1 MTFLD
6 LLRTYRNQATS
17 TRDQGDRFERLMQAY
32 LLTEPIY
39 QLEIDKVWL
48 WSEFPGRETLGGQ
61 DTGIDL
67 VALTQSGD
75 YWAVQCKFYGE
86 KSSISK
92 SDVDTFLSTSGRSFE
107 IDGKQHRFSR
117 RLWISTTN
125 NWTSTAED
133 TLRDQEPA
141 VNRINRSDLQE
152 SAVNWS
158 KLQEGLT
165 GTAARNK
172 KFELRKHQQNAS
184 DNTHEHLQ
192 IADRGK
198 LIMACGTGKTFTSLR
213 IAERETDGKGLVLFL
228 VPSIALL
235 GQTLRE
241 WAAQAIDPINAVC
254 ICSDPKV
261 TKKSKQT
268 DAVTASVIDLALP
281 ASTDVKKIVKQLR
294 DIRAESDRGMS
305 VVFSTY
311 QSIQVIANAQREL
324 LLSTDGE
331 YGVFDLI
338 ICDEA
343 HRTTGAK
350 DVEGDASNFVRVH
363 DNDFIQANKRIY
375 MTATPRLYSDDSKAR
390 AAQNEATVW
399 SMDDETIF
407 GEEMYRIGFGEAVER
422 NLLTDYK
429 VLVLTLSDQDVP
441 EVVQRAISNEESEI
455 SFDDASK
462 LVGCI
467 NALSKQLIGDKG
479 TLSKTDPD
487 PMRRA
492 VAFCQNIK
500 VSKRITNNFNETTE
514 LYIDDMPD
522 RQRKKM
528 AAVQSKHI
536 DGSMSATQRD
546 ELMSWLKDEP
556 EDNECRVLTN
566 VRCLSEGVDAPSLD
580 AVMFLT
586 ARNSQVDVV
595 QSVGRVM
602 RRAPGKKYG
611 YIIIP
616 VVIPSDV
623 EPDEAL
629 NDNERFRVVWTVLN
643 ALRAH
648 DDRFNAIVNR
658 IDLNKQKPE
667 QILVGRPDFGDS
679 GEYGD
684 NAMDDA
690 RARLGQQL
698 SIQFEAL
705 QEMVY
710 AKLVT
715 KVGTRTY
722 WETWAKEIAEIAN
735 KQTAR
740 IRRLVQSEGSHRK
753 AFTNFLFGLR
763 CNINPA
769 IGEEQAIVM
778 LSQHI
783 ITKPVFEALF
793 EGHSFVEKNPI
804 SVSMQKMLDALE
816 EQTIEEDSEK
826 LDAFYD
832 SVRSRAAGIDNA
844 EGKQKIIVELYDKFF
859 ATAFPQMVE
868 QLGIVYTPTE
878 VVDFTIRS
886 VNDLLQ
892 QEFGI
897 GLTDENVHILDPF
910 TGTGTFITRLLQSGL
925 IEQKDLARKYKY
937 ELHANEIVLLAYYIA
952 AVNIESTY
960 HDIAPSDEGYIPFDG
975 IVLTDTFQ
983 LGEPDADSALI
994 SESFPQNS
1002 ERVKQQKGQPIRV
1015 IMGNP
1020 PYSVGQKS
1028 ANDNAQNQKYEVL
1041 DSRIANTYVA
1051 RANSINPNSLYDSY
1065 IKAFRWASDR
1075 LKKDVSG
1082 IIGFVTN
1089 GSWIDGVSQSGFRET
1104 LVEEFSSIYVFNLRG
1119 NQRTSGEL
1127 SRREGGKIF
1136 GSGSRTPVTV
1146 TFLVKDVTKVDRP
1159 ATVYYHDIGDYLTRE
1174 EKLKIIDGFKSLGNA
1189 EMEWTVLQPDE
1200 HGDWLNKRTDDFDKF
1215 TPIQPTSKFNNQA
1228 SSYFTVNSRGVET
1241 ARDAW
1246 VYNFSKI
1253 QLVTQVRNTI
1263 SNFNQQVKHFKAQSQ
1278 PVKGRDF
1285 ITKDESL
1292 VSWSSSLIA
1301 SLERGE
1307 VGKYDPESIRKSL
1320 YRPFMKQ
1327 QLYLEVL
1334 LIHRTGQH
1342 LQFGPKSQNLDNL
1355 IISSSGKGA
1364 SKGFSVLMT
1373 DSSPDLHFLDTSQG
1387 FPLYHYSSSEN
1398 QAGELFA
1405 TQEETKYTR
1414 HDAITD
1420 WIHKKAQAQY
1430 GNNVTKKDI
1439 FYYVYGFLHSP
1450 NYRET
1455 FKNDLKKSLPRLPL
1469 VDSREDFWKFSNAG
1483 RALGNIHVNYET
1495 VAPNAEVTVTG
1506 AESGNFRVQKMRFP
1520 NKDQKHTIIYNSKIK
1535 LENIPAKAYEY
1546 VVNGKSAI
1554 EWIMERYQVK
1564 TNKKSGI
1571 ENDPNDWAEE
1581 VGNPRY
1587 ILDLLLSVVEVS
1599 VKTVDIVASL
1609 PEVNFDD

>member
-1 MTFLD
+1 M
-6 LLRTYRNQATS
+6 
-17 TRDQGDRFERLMQAY
+17 
-32 LLTEPIY
+32 
-39 QLEIDKVWL
+39 
-48 WSEFPGRETLGGQ
+48 
-61 DTGIDL
+61 
-67 VALTQSGD
+67 
-75 YWAVQCKFYGE
+75 
-86 KSSISK
+86 
-92 SDVDTFLSTSGRSFE
+92 
-107 IDGKQHRFSR
+107 
-117 RLWISTTN
+117 
-125 NWTSTAED
+125 
-133 TLRDQEPA
+133 
-141 VNRINRSDLQE
+141 QE
-152 SAVNWS
+152 SAVDWR
-158 KLQEGLT
+158 KLQDGLV
-165 GTAARNK
+165 GTDARK
-172 KFELRKHQQNAS
+172 TKYKLREHQQNAS
-184 DNTHEHLQ
+184 DKTHKHLQ
-192 IADRGK
+192 THDRGK

-213 IAERETDGKGLVLFL
+213 IAERETNHSGLVLFL

-241 WAAQAIDPINAVC
+241 WAAQAIEPINAVC
-254 ICSDPKV
+254 ICSDPKI
-261 TKKSKQT
+261 TKDSKKK
-268 DAVTASVIDLALP
+268 DAVTATVVDLALP

-294 DIRAESDRGMS
+294 DIRTETDKGMS

-311 QSIQVIANAQREL
+311 QSIQVIADAQREL
-324 LLSTDGE
+324 LKVTDGDF
-331 YGVFDLI
+331 GVFDLI

-350 DVEGDASNFVRVH
+350 DLEAEASAFVRVH

-375 MTATPRLYSDDSKAR
+375 MTATPRLYSDDSKAK

-479 TLSKTDPD
+479 SLTKTDPD

-514 LYIDDMPD
+514 LYIEDMPD
-522 RQRKKM
+522 RQREKM
-528 AAVQSKHI
+528 AGVHSQHI
-536 DGSMSATQRD
+536 DGSMSATERD
-546 ELMSWLKDEP
+546 ELMSWLKADP
-556 EDNECRVLTN
+556 DDGECRVLTN
-566 VRCLSEGVDAPSLD
+566 VRCLSEGVDVPSLD

-602 RRAPGKKYG
+602 RRAEGKKYG

-623 EPDEAL
+623 EPDKAL
-629 NDNERFRVVWTVLN
+629 NDNARFAVVWTVLN

-648 DDRFNAIVNR
+648 DDRFNATVNK
-658 IDLNKQKPE
+658 IDLNKQKPD
-667 QILVGRPDFGDS
+667 QIIIGRPDNGESGD
-679 GEYGD
+679 YGD
-684 NAMDDA
+684 NAMDAA
-690 RARLGQQL
+690 RDRLGQQL
-698 SIQFEAL
+698 AMQFEAL

-722 WETWAKEIAEIAN
+722 WETWAKEIAEIAQ

-740 IRRLVQSEGSHRK
+740 IRRLVQAEGTHRK
-753 AFTNFLFGLR
+753 AFINFLAGLR
-763 CNINPA
+763 QNINPA
-769 IGEEQAIVM
+769 IGEEQAIEM

-793 EGHSFVEKNPI
+793 EGHSFVSNNPI

-816 EQTIEEDSEK
+816 EQAIEEDSAK
-826 LDAFYD
+826 LDAFYA
-832 SVRSRAAGIDNA
+832 SVRNRAAGIDNA

-859 ATAFPQMVE
+859 ATAFPKMVE

-892 QEFGI
+892 QEFGL

-960 HDIAPSDEGYIPFDG
+960 HDLAPGEDGYVPFDG

-1002 ERVKQQKGQPIRV
+1002 ERVKAQKGQPIRV

-1041 DSRIANTYVA
+1041 DSRIANTYA
-1051 RANSINPNSLYDSY
+1051 FRANSTNLNSLYDSY

-1075 LKKDVSG
+1075 LDKNTPG

-1089 GSWIDGVSQSGFRET
+1089 GAWIDGGSQSGFRET
-1104 LVEEFSSIYVFNLRG
+1104 LIEEFSSIYVFNLRG

-1127 SRREGGKIF
+1127 SRKEGGKIF
-1136 GSGSRTPVTV
+1136 GSGSRTPITI
-1146 TFLVKDVTKVDRP
+1146 TFLVKDPTKADQP
-1159 ATVYYHDIGDYLTRE
+1159 ATVNYHDIGDYLSRE
-1174 EKLKIIDGFKSLGNA
+1174 EKLSIIDDFGSVA
-1189 EMEWTVLQPDE
+1189 APEMKWTVLKPDE
-1200 HGDWLNKRTDDFDKF
+1200 HGDWLNQRNTNFEEFIPIGDKDDKKNRKTFF
-1215 TPIQPTSKFNNQA
+1215 MPIYT
-1228 SSYFTVNSRGVET
+1228 RGVAT

-1246 VYNFSKI
+1246 CYNSSKDSLKKNVKKTIDFYNEQRKKYHDQTSVKQISPKAFVSYDNKSISWNRGFLNNLKRNHEFSFLK
-1253 QLVTQVRNTI
+1253 
-1263 SNFNQQVKHFKAQSQ
+1263 
-1278 PVKGRDF
+1278 
-1285 ITKDESL
+1285 
-1292 VSWSSSLIA
+1292 
-1301 SLERGE
+1301 ERLY
-1307 VGKYDPESIRKSL
+1307 VGV
-1320 YRPFMKQ
+1320 YRPFFKQ
-1327 QLYLEVL
+1327 NSYFSKDLNDMVYQV
-1334 LIHRTGQH
+1334 
-1342 LQFGPKSQNLDNL
+1342 PKSFPNNVIRNTVLAC
-1355 IISSSGKGA
+1355 SGVGVTKRFT
-1364 SKGFSVLMT
+1364 SLLVDTL
-1373 DSSPDLHFLDTSQG
+1373 PDLEIVGKSQC
-1387 FPLYHYSSSEN
+1387 FPLHYYTESAA

-1405 TQEETKYTR
+1405 SQEKTKYTR
-1414 HDAITD
+1414 HDGITD

-1430 GNNVTKKDI
+1430 GTNVSKEDI

-1450 NYRET
+1450 EYRTT
-1455 FKNDLKKSLPRLPL
+1455 FENDLKKSLPRLPL
-1469 VDSREDFWKFSNAG
+1469 VDSREDFWKFSNVG
-1483 RALGNIHVNYET
+1483 RELGELHVNYES
-1495 VAPNAEVTVTG
+1495 VPANAEVKVVG
-1506 AESGNFRVQKMRFP
+1506 EESGNFRVQKMKFI
-1520 NKDQKHTIIYNSKIK
+1520 KKGEKHTIIYNSSIK

-1546 VVNGKSAI
+1546 IVNGKSAI

-1564 TNKKSGI
+1564 TDKKSGI
-1571 ENDPNDWAEE
+1571 KNDPNDWAEE

-1599 VKTVDIVASL
+1599 VRTVDIVASL
-1609 PEVNFDD
+1609 PKVDFDE